1 MFKNVTHGAA
11 NSTAKMAG
19 SLSYGLSK
27 SCAEV
32 SNGKKYTS
40 NPPPYLMRQFC
51 VLQWEEIK
59 TKNPGAK
66 HHLHVCVW
74 REEVYEDLRLKIVKL
89 YT

>member
-32 SNGKKYTS
+32 STGKKYTLNTGIS
-40 NPPPYLMRQFC
+40 TSDAAIC

-66 HHLHVCVW
+66 HHSCVW
-74 REEVYEDLRLKIVKL
+74 GATYSP
-89 YT
+89 